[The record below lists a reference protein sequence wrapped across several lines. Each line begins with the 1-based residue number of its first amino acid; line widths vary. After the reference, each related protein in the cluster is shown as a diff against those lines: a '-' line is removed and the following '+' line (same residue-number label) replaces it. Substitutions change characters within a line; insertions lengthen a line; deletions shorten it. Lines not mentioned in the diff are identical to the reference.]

1 MPTTRSPHPRFFACN
16 RCGSPNPV
24 KDGAPAAF
32 VICHACET
40 PTRGPSKRS
49 RRLLSHSSGET
60 CPFFCEE
67 SRSNAHHLCS
77 HTSAEAAALAD
88 ATPLPWAALA
98 GVFTLSALLATAI
111 GLLLV

>member
-1 MPTTRSPHPRFFACN
+1 MHTTLPAHSRFFACS

-24 KDGAPAAF
+24 RSGVPDAF
-32 VICHACET
+32 VICHACEAPT
-40 PTRGPSKRS
+40 PGPSKRS

-67 SRSNAHHLCS
+67 SRSSAHHLCS
-77 HTSAEAAALAD
+77 HTSAETAALAD